1 MIKNLPLL
9 IIIILNYIN
18 IKKYYIFPYI
28 IVYKFNFY
36 FNISFLQLFNKKVIY
51 LYKN

>member
-18 IKKYYIFPYI
+18 IKKYFIFPYI
-28 IVYKFNFY
+28 IVFY
-36 FNISFLQLFNKKVIY
+36 TSTIIKSWDSSIY
-51 LYKN
+51 AKMR